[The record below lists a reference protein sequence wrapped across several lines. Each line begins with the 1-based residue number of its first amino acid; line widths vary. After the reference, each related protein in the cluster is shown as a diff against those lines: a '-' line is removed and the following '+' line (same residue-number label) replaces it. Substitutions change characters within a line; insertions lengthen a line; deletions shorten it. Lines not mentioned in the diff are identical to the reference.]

1 MTPGTIAGMA
11 IGSGP
16 KIAQDAERMAKDAP
30 MPMMKQFRM
39 S

>member
-1 MTPGTIAGMA
+1 MVAGMA

-30 MPMMKQFRM
+30 MPMMKQFRI